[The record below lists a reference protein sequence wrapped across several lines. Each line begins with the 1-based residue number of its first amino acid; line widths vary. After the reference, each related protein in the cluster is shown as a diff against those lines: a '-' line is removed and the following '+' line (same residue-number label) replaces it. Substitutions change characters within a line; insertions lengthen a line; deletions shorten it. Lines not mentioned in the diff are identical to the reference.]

1 MRCKEK
7 VPKTVRVGDD
17 ARVAYFDCGTT
28 GPYGEVCLCQKCE
41 HKRRG
46 IEKNSAAENA
56 WMRSANWGEI

>member
-1 MRCKEK
+1 MRCKER

-17 ARVAYFDCGTT
+17 ARVAYFDCNTT
-28 GPYGEVCLCQKCE
+28 GPYGEVVLCNKCE

-56 WMRSANWGEI
+56 WMRSAGWGEI